1 MYTINRLGVAAA
13 ITLGVCGVSAADES
27 GTVPTL
33 SNSAQMDTAVSE
45 QPAQGSSGAGLSG
58 FFAKTD
64 VSGFVSVSF
73 FHNFNDSDP
82 VANAFVT
89 KDDEFTFHKLKLAL
103 EKPVER
109 HTDNWDVG
117 FRVDVIAGEDAKVI
131 HAVGLGAP
139 DDVVDLEQAYLSVNA
154 PVGTGLKVAL
164 GKMVTLM
171 GVEVIEEPLNP
182 NWTMGN
188 QFLYVENFTQLGG
201 LLSYSWSDS
210 VETAFA
216 VLNGWDKVS
225 DNNDGLSVMGK
236 VTIALSPSTSV
247 ALLGYAGPEQDDNT
261 SNLRKGAELIL
272 TQKVGS
278 KLALYAQADYGHEDN
293 AALVGGDAEWWAGG
307 VWVVYNFTDKIGVA
321 LRADHLIDA
330 GSSRTGFD
338 PSGDASLSSL
348 TLTLNISPVAGLQV
362 RPELRFDYCSEPV
375 FERNNSTKHNQLM
388 LGMGVTYNF

>member
-1 MYTINRLGVAAA
+1 MNRLGIVAA
-13 ITLGVCGVSAADES
+13 ITLAACGVSTADES
-27 GTVPTL
+27 EPGTAFSDPDRPDPSL
-33 SNSAQMDTAVSE
+33 GE
-45 QPAQGSSGAGLSG
+45 QPTRAASASRLSG
-58 FFAKTD
+58 FFARTD

-82 VANAFVT
+82 AANAFVT
-89 KDDEFTFHKLKLAL
+89 KHDEFTLHKLKLAL

-109 HTDNWDVG
+109 HEDKWDVG
-117 FRVDVIAGEDAKVI
+117 FRADLIAGEDARVI
-131 HAVGLGAP
+131 HAAGLGGSDNP
-139 DDVVDLEQAYLSVNA
+139 VDLEQAYLSFNV

-210 VETAFA
+210 VETMFA
-216 VLNGWDKVS
+216 VFNGWDKVS

-236 VTIALSPSTSV
+236 INIALSPRTSV
-247 ALLGYAGPEQDDNT
+247 ALLGYAGPEQDNNT
-261 SNLRKGAELIL
+261 SNLRKGAELIM
-272 TQKVGS
+272 TQKVGA
-278 KLALYAQADYGHEDN
+278 KLTLYAQGDYGHEDN
-293 AALVGGDAEWWAGG
+293 AALAGGDADWWAGG
-307 VWVVYNFTDKIGVA
+307 VWVAYNFTDKIGVA
-321 LRADHLIDA
+321 LRADHLIDG

-338 PSGDASLSSL
+338 PSGDVSLSSV
-348 TLTLNISPVAGLQV
+348 TLTLNISPVADLQI

-375 FERNNSTKHNQLM
+375 FERDHSTKRGQLM
-388 LGMGVTYNF
+388 LGIGATYNF